1 MSSARK
7 PRTPPVSPPPAANEL
22 RNPPNQNVSLPVQL
36 KCAQRELALRKSA
49 YPGWVRAGRLNVF
62 KAEEEITAM
71 AAIVKTLQDLVAAE
85 KPQ

>member
-1 MSSARK
+1 
-7 PRTPPVSPPPAANEL
+7 
-22 RNPPNQNVSLPVQL
+22 
-36 KCAQRELALRKSA
+36 LRKSA